1 MTVISALNERGYDAA
16 VVNYNLGPENSAGG
30 QAEEVREAGRRVVEV
45 RAAMTLPTIIA
56 RVLFL
61 VPNPTLFRYSFR
73 SLQVSGGKDLV
84 VVGHSS
90 GAHVGLLSVLMG
102 GNEGDPWVS
111 GFVGLGGVYDVCMHY
126 DYEARRGLEQLSP
139 MQPACGYTR
148 ERMRENGAR
157 EVWEMGRRGGGRR
170 ERKLD
175 LVFLH
180 GVEDTTVPFT
190 QSKMAADFFRTVDL
204 GGGRVEEIYG
214 LWDHQRPAI
223 DWCFGGECL
232 DRVLDV
238 LHGGRKGATGRSK
251 L

>member
-157 EVWEMGRRGGGRR
+157 EVWEMGRRGGVGGKESWIWCSCTGSRIPRCRSRR
-170 ERKLD
+170 ARWRRISSGLW
-175 LVFLH
+175 
-180 GVEDTTVPFT
+180 TW
-190 QSKMAADFFRTVDL
+190 
-204 GGGRVEEIYG
+204 GGGEWRRFTVSGTTRGRPSIGASEES
-214 LWDHQRPAI
+214 
-223 DWCFGGECL
+223 
-232 DRVLDV
+232 V
-238 LHGGRKGATGRSK
+238 
-251 L
+251 